1 MKISI
6 ESRYQ
11 KFARFLLNN
20 IAWVI
25 FIILFIAFSIG
36 IDGFFSFQNFRNIIY
51 HSVFIGTLAI
61 AQTYVVISGNLDLSV
76 ESTAAASAIVGVW
89 LTASS
94 VTASGLEMNTLL
106 AFIIVMSIGAFVG
119 AFNAFFIIKL
129 KLNSFLVTLATFI
142 LIRGLAIFMTKGIG
156 MNDLPFAFRFLASVR
171 WFGFPIMVFLMLV
184 MFIFFEYILRST
196 RFGRHIFVIGGNI
209 NAGINFGINV
219 NNLILKVFILSG
231 AISALTGWLMA
242 ARINGANAS
251 IGDGFLFEVLA
262 AVVIG
267 GVSLGGGSGSL
278 VGVFAGVLI
287 INSITNALNITAVS
301 PYLTAV
307 IRGSL
312 ILVAISLDS
321 LKRAFKRS

>member
-1 MKISI
+1 MEISVK
-6 ESRYQ
+6 SKYQ
-11 KFARFLLNN
+11 KIARFLLNN
-20 IAWVI
+20 ISWVVL
-25 FIILFIAFSIG
+25 IILIIAFSFTIR
-36 IDGFFSFQNFRNIIY
+36 GFLTFENFRNIIY
-51 HSVFIGTLAI
+51 HSVFIGILAI

-76 ESTAAASAIVGVW
+76 ESTAAASAIIGAW

-94 VTASGLEMNTLL
+94 ATASGLRMNTLL
-106 AFIIVMSIGAFVG
+106 AFIIVIAIGAFIG
-119 AFNAFFIIKL
+119 AFNALFVIKL
-129 KLNSFLVTLATFI
+129 KINSFLVTLGTYI
-142 LIRGLAIFMTKGIG
+142 IIRGLAVFVTKGIG
-156 MNDLPFAFRFLASVR
+156 MNELPFAFRFLAKIK
-171 WFGFPIMVFLMLV
+171 WLEFPLMVYLMFI
-184 MFIFFEYILRST
+184 MFIFFEYILKST

-219 NNLILKVFILSG
+219 NDILLKVFLLSG
-231 AISALTGWLMA
+231 VISALTGWLMA

-251 IGDGFLFEVLA
+251 IGSGYLFEVLA

-278 VGVFAGVLI
+278 IGVFAGVLI
-287 INSITNALNITAVS
+287 LSSISNALNITAVS

-312 ILVAISLDS
+312 IIAAISLDS